1 MAAGQSNHCSGP
13 IPTAASESE
22 QAVLAELHELKTV
35 LQGTSERC
43 VQLLRDLATRVNG
56 QETEIAVLKLQV
68 ARFGRV
74 LGQRDG
80 VGA

>member
-35 LQGTSERC
+35 LQGTSERY

-56 QETEIAVLKLQV
+56 QEREIAVLKLQG
-68 ARFGRV
+68 AKLSRV
-74 LGQRDG
+74 SGQRDG
-80 VGA
+80 LGA